1 MKEKEDK
8 KEEKALG
15 NEQGLRWLSW
25 EQDNALSLGCMW
37 HSFPLIA
44 KFVGMLSVICEAL
57 QFAEGLSNLNG
68 GPCGNELEELK

>member
-25 EQDNALSLGCMW
+25 KQDNALSLGCMW
-37 HSFPLIA
+37 HSFPLAA
-44 KFVGMLSVICEAL
+44 KFVGMLSVVCEAL
-57 QFAEGLSNLNG
+57 
-68 GPCGNELEELK
+68 

>member
-25 EQDNALSLGCMW
+25 KKDNALSLGCMW
-37 HSFPLIA
+37 HSFPLAA
-44 KFVGMLSVICEAL
+44 KFVGMLSVVCEAL
-57 QFAEGLSNLNG
+57 
-68 GPCGNELEELK
+68 